1 MRLGGA
7 ALTLTGEMRVAK
19 SLHEVEGSVRDLDE
33 GGLGISWGCF
43 WVLQDSSWE
52 NLQVNGEMKVA

>member
-33 GGLGISWGCF
+33 GGLGISMG
-43 WVLQDSSWE
+43 LLLGSAG
-52 NLQVNGEMKVA
+52 L

>member
-1 MRLGGA
+1 
-7 ALTLTGEMRVAK
+7 LTLTGEMRVAK

-52 NLQVNGEMKVA
+52 NLQGNGEMKVA